1 MSVAKIMKEDFQTVD
16 MDDPLEWIK
25 KLFDEQRFHHV
36 LVMSKGKLVGVISDR
51 DVLKNISPYVGT
63 VAETTRD
70 AATLKKKAHQ
80 IMTRQLVTVSD
91 LDSVMTAIKTFN
103 RNRISCLPVLNARGR
118 PVGLLTWRDILRAME
133 RLSER
138 RSSPRAGDDG
148 DLSEPS

>member
-1 MSVAKIMKEDFQTVD
+1 MGVAKIMNQDFQTVD

-63 VAETTRD
+63 VAETSRD
-70 AATLKKKAHQ
+70 TATLKKKAHQ
-80 IMTRQLVTVSD
+80 IMTRQLVTVTD
-91 LDSVMTAIKTFN
+91 VDSVMTAVKTFN

-133 RLSER
+133 LISER
-138 RSSPRAGDDG
+138 KSSNKTGEEG
-148 DLSEPS
+148 DLS

>member
-1 MSVAKIMKEDFQTVD
+1 MSVAKIMNQDFQTVD

-63 VAETTRD
+63 VAETSRD
-70 AATLKKKAHQ
+70 TATLKKKAHQ
-80 IMTRQLVTVSD
+80 IMTRQLVTVTD
-91 LDSVMTAIKTFN
+91 LDTVMTAVKTFN
-103 RNRISCLPVLNARGR
+103 RHRISCLPVLNARGR

-133 RLSER
+133 RIAER
-138 RSSPRAGDDG
+138 RSPNKAGAEG
-148 DLSEPS
+148 DLPSQS

>member
-1 MSVAKIMKEDFQTVD
+1 MSVAKIMNQDFQTVD

-63 VAETTRD
+63 VAETSRD
-70 AATLKKKAHQ
+70 TATLKKKAHQ
-80 IMTRQLVTVSD
+80 IMTRQLVTVTD
-91 LDSVMTAIKTFN
+91 LDTVMTAVKAFN
-103 RNRISCLPVLNARGR
+103 RHRISCLPVLNARGR

-133 RLSER
+133 RIAER
-138 RSSPRAGDDG
+138 RSPNKAGAEG
-148 DLSEPS
+148 DLPGQS

>member
-1 MSVAKIMKEDFQTVD
+1 MSVAKIMNQDFQTVD

-63 VAETTRD
+63 VAETSRD
-70 AATLKKKAHQ
+70 TATLKKKAHQ
-80 IMTRQLVTVSD
+80 IMTRQLVTVTD
-91 LDSVMTAIKTFN
+91 LDTVMTAVKTFN
-103 RNRISCLPVLNARGR
+103 RHRISCLPVLNARGR

-133 RLSER
+133 RIAER
-138 RSSPRAGDDG
+138 RSPNKAGAEG
-148 DLSEPS
+148 DLPGQS